1 MQNKQEILEDAYEAL
16 SNSIKRCNDISK
28 RDGSTEN
35 GDVSNL
41 IADTTK
47 SFSETAYYLV
57 QVIKELEK

>member
-1 MQNKQEILEDAYEAL
+1 MNEF
-16 SNSIKRCNDISK
+16 SK